1 MNVRNNPYSTMLLLG
16 SRFALNFPVFGA
28 VLRLWGLDSVDRK
41 NMNKLMDKGINLG
54 IVPGGY

>member
-1 MNVRNNPYSTMLLLG
+1 MLLLG